1 MTATPS
7 HADFRLEAQGLA
19 IARGGRTL
27 ADGLNFTLANGGA
40 VALTGPNGAGKSTLL
55 RVLAGL
61 SPKAGGALFYN
72 DQPVA
77 GDEADIL
84 KQRLAY
90 FGHRTALKPMLS
102 VADNLSF
109 WAALRNR
116 PAGAVADALDAL
128 GIAALA
134 SLPVRLLSEGQA
146 RRVALARVMA
156 SGACLWLLDE
166 PNTALDED
174 ARQRVARLINDH
186 LAAGGAVIAA
196 THSPLHVFGATIIR
210 LGAPPKS
217 K

>member
-1 MTATPS
+1 MTALRS
-7 HADFRLEAQGLA
+7 HADFKLAASGLA
-19 IARGGRTL
+19 IARGGRML
-27 ADGLNFTLANGGA
+27 AEGLDFTIANGGA
-40 VALTGPNGAGKSTLL
+40 LALTGPNGAGKSTLL

-61 SPKAGGALFYN
+61 SPKAGGTLAYN
-72 DQPVA
+72 DRPVA
-77 GDEADIL
+77 GDDADAL

-102 VADNLSF
+102 VSDNLRF
-109 WAALRNR
+109 WATLRNR
-116 PAGAVADALDAL
+116 PATAVADALDAL

-196 THSPLHVFGATIIR
+196 THSPLNIFGAASIR
-210 LGAPPKS
+210 LGGAPKPR
-217 K
+217 